1 MLFGRKNGKEKRAAD
16 QQKSLDPVLHVI
28 DTLKEYRTELIQ
40 KEVSSLE
47 ELNKIRGSFGNVLR
61 EAESFEEKLQDFGQN
76 FTSIEMVSEQFVE
89 VKETISKSVSQ
100 AQSEVEELKSSSM
113 QVETYFGEME
123 STFEALQEAVSKIKQ
138 CTNKIVSIAE
148 QTNLLAINASIE
160 AARAGEAGRGFAVV
174 AQEIRELADQS
185 KVSGGKIRSI
195 VENIGVTADKTTVSA
210 KEAEEMINSQAQA
223 LSETVEVFDRIR
235 NCVGGLVEDIR
246 TVTEHLG
253 QISVEEENVQNAI
266 RNISLV
272 SEQVAASAGE
282 VSGTLK
288 EQVSIIE
295 KLKEE
300 AEVLRGDAEELG
312 SSIDKFKV

>member
-1 MLFGRKNGKEKRAAD
+1 M
-16 QQKSLDPVLHVI
+16 
-28 DTLKEYRTELIQ
+28 
-40 KEVSSLE
+40 
-47 ELNKIRGSFGNVLR
+47 
-61 EAESFEEKLQDFGQN
+61 
-76 FTSIEMVSEQFVE
+76 
-89 VKETISKSVSQ
+89 
-100 AQSEVEELKSSSM
+100 
-113 QVETYFGEME
+113 
-123 STFEALQEAVSKIKQ
+123 
-138 CTNKIVSIAE
+138 
-148 QTNLLAINASIE
+148 
-160 AARAGEAGRGFAVV
+160 
-174 AQEIRELADQS
+174 
-185 KVSGGKIRSI
+185 
-195 VENIGVTADKTTVSA
+195 
-210 KEAEEMINSQAQA
+210 
-223 LSETVEVFDRIR
+223 
-235 NCVGGLVEDIR
+235 GGLVEDIR

>member
-1 MLFGRKNGKEKRAAD
+1 M
-16 QQKSLDPVLHVI
+16 
-28 DTLKEYRTELIQ
+28 
-40 KEVSSLE
+40 
-47 ELNKIRGSFGNVLR
+47 
-61 EAESFEEKLQDFGQN
+61 
-76 FTSIEMVSEQFVE
+76 
-89 VKETISKSVSQ
+89 
-100 AQSEVEELKSSSM
+100 
-113 QVETYFGEME
+113 
-123 STFEALQEAVSKIKQ
+123 
-138 CTNKIVSIAE
+138 
-148 QTNLLAINASIE
+148 
-160 AARAGEAGRGFAVV
+160 
-174 AQEIRELADQS
+174 
-185 KVSGGKIRSI
+185 
-195 VENIGVTADKTTVSA
+195 ENIGVTADKTTVSA

>member
-1 MLFGRKNGKEKRAAD
+1 MTRGFQEQAKDAEDSNERMVSFTESINNVTENTRDMTRMADEAINAVEQGTVIVRELSEKSDATVA
-16 QQKSLDPVLHVI
+16 LTEVLVGDI
-28 DTLKEYRTELIQ
+28 D
-40 KEVSSLE
+40 EVSRNSE
-47 ELNKIRGSFGNVLR
+47 EIKKVVDI
-61 EAESFEEKLQDFGQN
+61 
-76 FTSIEMVSEQFVE
+76 
-89 VKETISKSVSQ
+89 IS
-100 AQSEVEELKSSSM
+100 
-113 QVETYFGEME
+113 
-123 STFEALQEAVSKIKQ
+123 
-138 CTNKIVSIAE
+138 SIAE
-148 QTNLLAINASIE
+148 QTNLLSLNASIE